1 MPRIRS
7 DTAAIKL
14 QPSLGHLQMWRE
26 WQEMAILCPT
36 AILRGKKSLHSLPT
50 LAKISANAA
59 TPLLLSTKSYCVM
72 IRLHKPSPPRVT
84 AVSQCAGR
92 SFMVMGR
99 SFLMVINLQISI
111 SPFFSPNYCPI
122 YEMFYAIT
130 CGFLWYHGPFCFGH
144 GGIGL
149 AIKSLELLIR
159 RRYKSIELRVREY

>member
-1 MPRIRS
+1 MKYYLYLLFTTTQCSSISVWDKYCVIETLEFFRVLYAEDKVWYGSYQAPALTGTPANVTWETRDGNTLSNS
-7 DTAAIKL
+7 DST
-14 QPSLGHLQMWRE
+14 GE
-26 WQEMAILCPT
+26 
-36 AILRGKKSLHSLPT
+36 KSLHSLPT

-130 CGFLWYHGPFCFGH
+130 CGFLW
-144 GGIGL
+144 
-149 AIKSLELLIR
+149 
-159 RRYKSIELRVREY
+159 

>member
-7 DTAAIKL
+7 DTPAIKL
-14 QPSLGHLQMWRE
+14 QPSLGHLQMRRE
-26 WQEMAILCPT
+26 RQEMTLFCPAAVLT
-36 AILRGKKSLHSLPT
+36 GGKISSLPT
-50 LAKISANAA
+50 LAKKNTNAA

-130 CGFLWYHGPFCFGH
+130 CGFLW
-144 GGIGL
+144 
-149 AIKSLELLIR
+149 
-159 RRYKSIELRVREY
+159 

>member
-1 MPRIRS
+1 MKYYLHLLFTTTQCSSIS
-7 DTAAIKL
+7 GWDKL
-14 QPSLGHLQMWRE
+14 CVIETLEFFRTLYAEDKVWYASYQAPALTGTPANATW
-26 WQEMAILCPT
+26 EMAILCPT
-36 AILRGKKSLHSLPT
+36 AVLRGIKSLHSLPT
-50 LAKISANAA
+50 LAKISANAS

-130 CGFLWYHGPFCFGH
+130 CGFLW
-144 GGIGL
+144 
-149 AIKSLELLIR
+149 
-159 RRYKSIELRVREY
+159 